1 MVHFSRT
8 SLNLSPDFRH
18 FLVDS
23 RLDMV
28 LPAVRRSGQ
37 MMDKQLEGPIQ
48 TLTMSRRE
56 AFIGGISILA
66 AGTTVSAA
74 TSLAF
79 AAIQPTTHSR
89 FMRMSTLLI
98 NHQLRP
104 DIGAR
109 IVAAAADRYKD
120 LPRILDSI
128 IAIADG
134 KQAAVV
140 EDFFGDIPDG
150 NLKEFTYWVILAWY
164 SGCSSEK
171 GDATVFTNEDALTFK
186 TTADVVAIPSYC
198 FSGYIGWSQTTV
210 PLANM
215 PKF

>member
-1 MVHFSRT
+1 MQ
-8 SLNLSPDFRH
+8 P
-18 FLVDS
+18 
-23 RLDMV
+23 
-28 LPAVRRSGQ
+28 
-37 MMDKQLEGPIQ
+37 E
-48 TLTMSRRE
+48 TLAPRPTLSRRD
-56 AFIGGISILA
+56 ALIGGVSIFAIGTA
-66 AGTTVSAA
+66 ASAP
-74 TSLAF
+74 TSLAS
-79 AAIQPTTHSR
+79 AAIEPSTHGQ

-104 DIGAR
+104 DVGAR

-128 IAIADG
+128 IAIADR
-134 KQAAVV
+134 KHAAVV

-150 NLKEFTYWVILAWY
+150 NLKDLACWVILAWY

-171 GDATVFTNEDALTFK
+171 ADATVFTDEDALTFK

-198 FSGYIGWSQTTV
+198 FSGSNGWSQTTV

>member
-1 MVHFSRT
+1 
-8 SLNLSPDFRH
+8 
-18 FLVDS
+18 
-23 RLDMV
+23 
-28 LPAVRRSGQ
+28 
-37 MMDKQLEGPIQ
+37 MMDKQLEGPVQ
-48 TLTMSRRE
+48 TLTMSRRD
-56 AFIGGISILA
+56 ALIGGVSIFA
-66 AGTTVSAA
+66 AGTAASAP
-74 TSLAF
+74 TSLAL
-79 AAIQPTTHSR
+79 AAVEPTTHSR

-120 LPRILDSI
+120 LPGVLDSI
-128 IAIADG
+128 ITIADR
-134 KQAAVV
+134 KHAAVV

-150 NLKEFTYWVILAWY
+150 YLKDFANWVILAWY

-171 GDATVFTNEDALTFK
+171 TDATVFTYEDALTFK
-186 TTADVVAIPSYC
+186 TTADVVAIPAYC
-198 FSGYIGWSQTTV
+198 FSGSNGWSQITV